1 MLFRSGRLG
10 IYKRLPGG
18 GTALN
23 VTPGETYASMEKK
36 VRGAVEGYF
45 KSELG
50 RPEILNRIGENIVVF
65 DFIRQEAAGEILDH
79 QLRSIVGKLRNENHI
94 ELVIEESVRNVLLEK
109 ALGNL
114 ENGGRGVGNIVE
126 EFLLNP
132 LSAWMLDEDLLK
144 DAEITV
150 KALDAEAHPVR
161 MEAEGRVR

>member
-1 MLFRSGRLG
+1 M
-10 IYKRLPGG
+10 
-18 GTALN
+18 
-23 VTPGETYASMEKK
+23 
-36 VRGAVEGYF
+36 
-45 KSELG
+45 
-50 RPEILNRIGENIVVF
+50 
-65 DFIRQEAAGEILDH
+65 
-79 QLRSIVGKLRNENHI
+79 
-94 ELVIEESVRNVLLEK
+94 RNVLLEK